1 MPNYILKKPIVF
13 PDGTGFDVEPN
24 DEILALTRRTI
35 TFAIGQPVASSS
47 NVTFDNLNAASKII
61 IIDDD
66 ELVLSGDTI
75 SGSFTQTGDFTTSD
89 NFTLNGDWNVDG
101 TIIAEKI
108 ESELTQ
114 SVTIYESGSTLFGDT
129 LNDLHDITGSLLISG
144 SIYLNDN
151 QSNEI
156 SNDILF
162 NDSNLLTLVT
172 ENAIKTYL
180 VNHITDF
187 NIYERKSF
195 VYKGTVNSI
204 NTASFTAV
212 TASAPTGYTDTSEY
226 DFMFFLNGALMEND
240 AIEIEQ
246 SGSSLLLKVDNSSI
260 GYNLEIAD
268 EIVSFGKFNS

>member
-1 MPNYILKKPIVF
+1 MPNYILNKPIVF

-24 DEILALTRRTI
+24 DEILPLTRRTI
-35 TFAIGQPVASSS
+35 TFANGQPVASSS

-66 ELVLSGDTI
+66 ELVLSGNVI

-101 TIIAEKI
+101 TIIAEKL

-172 ENAIKTYL
+172 ENAIKTIESTYTYL
-180 VNHITDF
+180 EQVPAENRDQARAHLHRGEIHAALESARLNHD
-187 NIYERKSF
+187 
-195 VYKGTVNSI
+195 VYH
-204 NTASFTAV
+204 
-212 TASAPTGYTDTSEY
+212 
-226 DFMFFLNGALMEND
+226 FFRNH
-240 AIEIEQ
+240 
-246 SGSSLLLKVDNSSI
+246 
-260 GYNLEIAD
+260 
-268 EIVSFGKFNS
+268 